1 MQIKLTRKLA
11 DYLDGIDVSKCRE
24 GAVIDLPRIEAQLLI
39 AERWAV
45 PFYAPPNEI
54 RSVSSAVERAVADDD
69 LARRIQTVEQL
80 HRVSEQMDK
89 TRFEQH
95 ECRRAEDRHREELH
109 DSRAKT
115 VDGNS

>member
-11 DYLDGIDVSKCRE
+11 DYLDGIDLSRCRE
-24 GAVIDLPRIEAQLLI
+24 GDVVDLQPIEAQLLI

-45 PFYAPPNEI
+45 PLDASPNEI
-54 RSVSSAVERAVADDD
+54 RSFSSAVDRAPADDD
-69 LARRIQTVEQL
+69 WARRIQTVEQL
-80 HRVSEQMDK
+80 RRVSEQMDK

-95 ECRRAEDRHREELH
+95 EYRRAEDRYREELQ

-115 VDGNS
+115 VGGDV

>member
-11 DYLDGIDVSKCRE
+11 DYLDGIDLSTCRE
-24 GAVIDLPRIEAQLLI
+24 GEVVDLPRIEAQLLI
-39 AERWAV
+39 AECWAV

-54 RSVSSAVERAVADDD
+54 RSVSSAVDRSMADDD

-95 ECRRAEDRHREELH
+95 ECRRAEDRYREELH

-115 VDGNS
+115 VDGHS